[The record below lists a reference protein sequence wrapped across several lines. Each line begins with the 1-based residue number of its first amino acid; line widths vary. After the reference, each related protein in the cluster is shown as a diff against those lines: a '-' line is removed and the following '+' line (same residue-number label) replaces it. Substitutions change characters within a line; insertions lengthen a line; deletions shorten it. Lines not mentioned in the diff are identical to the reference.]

1 MVKAK
6 KKELLSSAPWR
17 GDDNVEADKFK
28 DAKLGCLDQIN
39 QTGLMRIGRQPK
51 KLESQENNDGQMQE
65 GAPPLPYSLIL
76 HCRRSFL
83 CSFNFLINL
92 PFLQKVFSFDT
103 VVKPLPPA
111 MGYNITRNWNFFTRI
126 FTQFF
131 EGEGVGVFF
140 LIGKGEGINLLD
152 WDHKKSESPQPVKHL
167 LQL

>member
-17 GDDNVEADKFK
+17 GEDNVEADKFK
-28 DAKLGCLDQIN
+28 DAKVSRNYQIN
-39 QTGLMRIGRQPK
+39 QTGLMRIERQPK
-51 KLESQENNDGQMQE
+51 KNVPDHDEFR
-65 GAPPLPYSLIL
+65 SLYRTPAG
-76 HCRRSFL
+76 RRSFN
-83 CSFNFLINL
+83 FNFLINV

-131 EGEGVGVFF
+131 DPD
-140 LIGKGEGINLLD
+140 GIANAQ
-152 WDHKKSESPQPVKHL
+152 KSQTLPTRVKRNRKERYC
-167 LQL
+167 QVPPSEC